1 MIMEEMYTKR
11 IEELEA
17 EITLHKLNAKIM
29 ERDYLRMKDLLVKT
43 TLLSGIRYDTKEYK
57 EIVQMVGIRCIVLY
71 KINHGITMSEE
82 EKKYVTD
89 IIKKS

>member
-1 MIMEEMYTKR
+1 MKELYTKR

-17 EITLHKLNAKIM
+17 EITYHKLNEKIM

-43 TLLSGIRYDTKEYK
+43 TILSGMRYDTKEYK
-57 EIVQMVGIRCIVLY
+57 EITEMVGIRCIVLY
-71 KINHGITMSEE
+71 KINHGITMSDE

-89 IIKKS
+89 IIKQL

>member
-1 MIMEEMYTKR
+1 MEEMYKKR
-11 IEELEA
+11 IEKLES
-17 EITLHKLNAKIM
+17 EITLHKLNKKIM

-71 KINHGITMSEE
+71 KINHGITMSDE
-82 EKKYVTD
+82 EKKYVTE
-89 IIKKS
+89 ILKQS

>member
-1 MIMEEMYTKR
+1 MEEMYTKR

-29 ERDYLRMKDLLVKT
+29 ERDYLRIKDLLVKT

-57 EIVQMVGIRCIVLY
+57 EIVQMVCIRCIVLY

>member
-1 MIMEEMYTKR
+1 MKEMYEKR

-29 ERDYLRMKDLLVKT
+29 ERDFLRMRELLVKT

-57 EIVQMVGIRCIVLY
+57 EIVQMVGIRHIVLY
-71 KINHGITMSEE
+71 KINHGITMSDE

-89 IIKKS
+89 VIKLS

>member
-1 MIMEEMYTKR
+1 MKELYTKR

-17 EITLHKLNAKIM
+17 EITWHKLNTTNI
-29 ERDYLRMKDLLVKT
+29 ERNYQRMKDLLLKT

-57 EIVQMVGIRCIVLY
+57 EIVQMVGVRDIVLY
-71 KINHGITMSEE
+71 KINYGITMSDE

-89 IIKKS
+89 IIKQL